1 MNKIIIANWKLNP
14 TTIKEA
20 KNIFSSVCKKIKK
33 TSIEIVFCPSFI
45 HFSIFSGKLAKN
57 IKIGAQNCFFEE
69 KGAFT
74 GEISPAQLFDLKCKY
89 VIVGHSERRK
99 YFEETDETVNKKI
112 NFILDRKMVPIF
124 CVGETQAQRD
134 AGEVQ
139 NVLLRQITEGLKNI
153 SSSKIQKTG
162 LLIAYE
168 PIWAIGTGRPCDVEE
183 SQKMMLLIKK
193 ILSGIYPHNIVSRIG
208 ILYGGS
214 VISSN
219 AQGYIKEAGFSG
231 LLVGGASLKPDEFSK
246 IIKSCE

>member
-20 KNIFSSVCKKIKK
+20 KKIFDSVYKKNKK
-33 TSIEIVFCPSFI
+33 TSVEIVFCPSFV
-45 HFSIFSGKLAKN
+45 HLSIFPKKLLKN
-57 IKIGAQNCFFEE
+57 VKIGAQNCSAEL

-74 GEISPAQLFDLKCKY
+74 GEVSQAQLFDLKCKY
-89 VIVGHSERRK
+89 VIVGHSERRR
-99 YFEETDETVNKKI
+99 YFAETDETVNKKI
-112 NFILDRKMVPIF
+112 NTILDNKIIPIL
-124 CVGETQAQRD
+124 CVGETQIQRD

-139 NVLLRQITEGLKNI
+139 NVLTRQIRDGLKKI
-153 SSSKIQKTG
+153 PSSKIQKIG
-162 LLIAYE
+162 LLVAYE
-168 PIWAIGTGRPCDVEE
+168 PIWAIGTGRPCDIEE
-183 SQKMMLLIKK
+183 GQKMKLLIKK
-193 ILSGIYPHNIVSRIG
+193 ILSNIYPHNIVNRIG

-214 VISSN
+214 VTSSN